1 MIHHGISRSFMYTN
15 TVLLLPLSV
24 LHFVVIGW
32 FGSRLRTLVH

>member
-1 MIHHGISRSFMYTN
+1 MYTN
-15 TVLLLPLSV
+15 TVLPLSV